1 MFGVASSDM
10 VREGHAGDDYR
21 SQGEQYATQGVV
33 QVIDDT
39 RERLI
44 TLEVEVRHLTAQL
57 SDTAAKV
64 NEMHALLMQARG
76 ARWVIV
82 ALAALAGFFA
92 SFITKFI
99 PGWR

>member
-1 MFGVASSDM
+1 METDHM
-10 VREGHAGDDYR
+10 VIEGHARDDYG
-21 SQGEQYATQGVV
+21 SEGEQRSSERVV
-33 QVIDDT
+33 RMIDDT

-44 TLEVEVRHLTAQL
+44 TLEVEVRHLQAQL
-57 SDTAAKV
+57 SDAAIKV

-76 ARWVIV
+76 ARWVII

>member
-1 MFGVASSDM
+1 M
-10 VREGHAGDDYR
+10 VIEGYARNDYR
-21 SQGEQYATQGVV
+21 GEGEQCASEGMVFM
-33 QVIDDT
+33 IDDT

-44 TLEVEVRHLTAQL
+44 TLEVEVRHLQAQL

-92 SFITKFI
+92 SFLTKFI

>member
-1 MFGVASSDM
+1 METDHM
-10 VREGHAGDDYR
+10 VIEGHAGHDHGSESEQR
-21 SQGEQYATQGVV
+21 SPERVV
-33 QVIDDT
+33 RMIDDT

-44 TLEVEVRHLTAQL
+44 TLEVEVRHLQAQL
-57 SDTAAKV
+57 SDAAIKV

-76 ARWVIV
+76 ARWVII

>member
-1 MFGVASSDM
+1 M
-10 VREGHAGDDYR
+10 VIEGHTGHYQG
-21 SQGEQYATQGVV
+21 SEGEQCSPEGVV

-57 SDTAAKV
+57 SDTASKV

-92 SFITKFI
+92 SFLTKFI